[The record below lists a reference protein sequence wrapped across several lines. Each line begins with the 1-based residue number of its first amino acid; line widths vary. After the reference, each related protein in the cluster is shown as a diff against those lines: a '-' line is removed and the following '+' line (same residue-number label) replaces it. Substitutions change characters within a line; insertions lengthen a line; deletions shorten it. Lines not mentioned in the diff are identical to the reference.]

1 MTFMRHRGRTNN
13 MNRTNNQIN
22 LIYQLQTT
30 RKTSPIKRETPA
42 PIDDKPK
49 MKWGEPVWFLFHTL
63 AEKVK
68 QDQFPTLKEGIMNII
83 RSICNSLPCPICA
96 EHATQYMKGI
106 QDNSIRTKEE
116 LKLML
121 FNFHNEVNKRKGYD
135 VFPLNEL
142 ALKYKKAVTIKV
154 INYFI
159 TAYKEKSR
167 NIQMIATEMNRDR
180 VIRNIRQWLNV
191 NLIHFDT

>member
-1 MTFMRHRGRTNN
+1 MRHRGRTNN

-30 RKTSPIKRETPA
+30 RKTLPIKIENPV
-42 PIDDKPK
+42 IDDKPK

-96 EHATQYMKGI
+96 EHATKYMKGI
-106 QDNSIRTKEE
+106 QDNSIRTKED

-121 FNFHNEVNKRKGYD
+121 FNFHNEINKRKGYD
-135 VFPLNEL
+135 MFPLNEL

-159 TAYKEKSR
+159 TTYKEKSR

-191 NLIHFDT
+191 NLNHFDT